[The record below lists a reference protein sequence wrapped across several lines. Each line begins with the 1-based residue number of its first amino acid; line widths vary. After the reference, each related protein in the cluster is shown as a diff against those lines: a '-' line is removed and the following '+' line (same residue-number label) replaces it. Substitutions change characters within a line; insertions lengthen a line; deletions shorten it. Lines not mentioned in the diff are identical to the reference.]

1 MTEVVDHPV
10 HYNAFDIEAIDVV
23 EHFNFNRG
31 SAMKYIWRAGL
42 KGDNAIQD
50 LEKAKWYVHRE
61 IQRLRKEQDLSFCCQ
76 RANEQGLV
84 CACEMNTGA

>member
-1 MTEVVDHPV
+1 MRLDEASMESNPAKTVDHPQY
-10 HYNAFDIEAIDVV
+10 YNQLDVECIDVI

-50 LEKAKWYVHRE
+50 LEKAGWYIARE
-61 IQRLRKEQDLSFCCQ
+61 IQRLKTDVQK
-76 RANEQGLV
+76 
-84 CACEMNTGA
+84 